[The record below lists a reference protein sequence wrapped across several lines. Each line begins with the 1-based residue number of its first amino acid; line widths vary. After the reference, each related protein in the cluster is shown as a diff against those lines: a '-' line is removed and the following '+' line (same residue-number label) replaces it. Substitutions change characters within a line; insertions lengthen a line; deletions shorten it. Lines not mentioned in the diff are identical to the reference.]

1 MRFVPEFI
9 SIMKLIHSIQEYF
22 TAHPTLQK
30 GTYLA
35 FAFFC
40 LTPYVSAPL
49 ALVLGFLMMQFVGNP
64 FQNLTQELTAK
75 LLKIS
80 VVGLGFGMNVNSALN
95 AGKEGFVFTVV
106 SIFSLLIVGYLLTKV
121 FKIDQIIGY
130 LISAGTAIC
139 GGSAIAAIAPIVK
152 AKPNQI
158 SMALAVV
165 FTLNSI
171 ALLIFPFVGN
181 FLDMSQ
187 HRFGMWCAIAIHDT
201 SSVVG
206 AASKY
211 GMEALEVATTVKLA
225 RALWI
230 IPLSFLSVALFKNK
244 ENKVKIPWFI
254 AFFVL
259 AMILSTYIPF
269 VQKMSPTIVT
279 FSKAG
284 LNLTL
289 FLIGSGLSFAILKTI
304 GAKPIVMAVLLWLFI
319 SIGTLMVLLM

>member
-1 MRFVPEFI
+1 MIEICTSKR
-9 SIMKLIHSIQEYF
+9 IHMNSFKEYFASNPSIQ
-22 TAHPTLQK
+22 K
-30 GTYLA
+30 GLFIIVA
-35 FAFFC
+35 LFC
-40 LTPYVSAPL
+40 LTPFVSAPL

-64 FQNLTQELTAK
+64 FVEKTQKLTSK
-75 LLKIS
+75 LLQIS

-95 AGKEGFVFTVV
+95 AGKEGFLFTIV
-106 SIFSLLIVGYLLTKV
+106 SIFSLIIIGYFLTRLLN
-121 FKIDQIIGY
+121 IDKIIGY

-158 SMALAVV
+158 SVALAVV

-171 ALLIFPFVGN
+171 ALLLFPLIGHL
-181 FLDMSQ
+181 LDMSQ
-187 HRFGMWCAIAIHDT
+187 HNFGLWCAIAIHDT

-230 IPLSFLSVALFKNK
+230 IPLSFLSVLLFKNK
-244 ENKVKIPWFI
+244 ETKVKIPWFI
-254 AFFVL
+254 AYFVL
-259 AMILSTYIPF
+259 AMVLSTYLPF
-269 VQKMSPTIVT
+269 IQKISPTIVGI
-279 FSKAG
+279 SKAG

-289 FLIGSGLSFAILKTI
+289 FLIGSGLSFAILKTV
-304 GAKPIVMAVLLWLFI
+304 GVKPIMMAILLWILISVGTLLVLLN
-319 SIGTLMVLLM
+319 